1 MYLLTD
7 KRAMIIV
14 NKMLKIKIANKIN
27 ERMEMYLKSINWGMY

>member
-1 MYLLTD
+1 MYLLTY

-27 ERMEMYLKSINWGMY
+27 ERMEMYLKYINWGMY

>member
-27 ERMEMYLKSINWGMY
+27 ERMEMYLKYINWGMY